1 MEIDTRELRLLVRKY
16 NAEPDLQINIVPER
30 TAFLLVDCD
39 EASAVKHVVEREI
52 CSALSTARESGMRI
66 VYLYNAINGVGGPND
81 VTTKIHGL
89 DYLENSWKPLV
100 PQFNPL
106 IRPLDNEAVIP
117 KSHKD
122 GFNGTMLDYYL
133 KTWNID
139 TLITVGFH
147 LKSCL
152 FHTCVGAR
160 HNNYRVVMLRDCT
173 NASEFPDTID
183 DKNPEGGW
191 LRFVFLRI
199 YETDIGYTSTSYDLK
214 RAAFSTNGER

>member
-1 MEIDTRELRLLVRKY
+1 MESNSTELELPVRKY
-16 NAEPDLQINIVPER
+16 NADPELMIKIESKT

-39 EASAVKHVVEREI
+39 ESSAENQIIENQIH
-52 CSALSTARESGMRI
+52 SALKIARESGMKI
-66 VYLYNAINGVGGPND
+66 VYLFNSVHGVGGPND

-89 DYLENSWKPLV
+89 DFLEDSWKPLT
-100 PQFNPL
+100 PQFNQL
-106 IRPLDNEAVIP
+106 IQPLDNEAVIP

-122 GFNGTMLDYYL
+122 GFNGTVLDYYL

-139 TLITVGFH
+139 TVIAVGFH

-152 FHTCVGAR
+152 FHTCIGAR

-173 NASEFPDTID
+173 NSSEFPDTID
-183 DKNPEGGW
+183 TDNPEGGW

-199 YETDIGYTSTSYDLK
+199 YETDIGYTSTSADLMK
-214 RAAFSTNGER
+214 AL

>member
-1 MEIDTRELRLLVRKY
+1 MK
-16 NAEPDLQINIVPER
+16 
-30 TAFLLVDCD
+30 
-39 EASAVKHVVEREI
+39 
-52 CSALSTARESGMRI
+52 I
-66 VYLYNAINGVGGPND
+66 VYFFNAIYGVGGPND

-89 DYLENSWKPLV
+89 DFLENSWKPLI
-100 PQFNPL
+100 PTFNPL
-106 IRPLDNEAVIP
+106 IQPLDNEAIIP

-122 GFNGTMLDYYL
+122 GFNGTVLDYYL

-160 HNNYRVVMLRDCT
+160 HHNYRVVMLRDCT
-173 NASEFPDTID
+173 NSSEFPDTVD

-199 YETDIGYTSTSYDLK
+199 YETDIGFTSTSYDLK
-214 RAAFSTNGER
+214 RALLN